1 MSNLVARFAESI
13 FWLARYM
20 ERVENIAR
28 ILDVNETFAR
38 DSQGGRDWLPI
49 LQLNV
54 DEKRFFAKHK
64 EATPEAIL
72 HFYVLDR
79 DNPTSIAFGVAAAR
93 ENARALRH
101 IISTEMWTHLNV
113 FQYYVRNLKRRDIRV
128 PNLSKLCGVIRENC
142 QTHAGITEG
151 TLYRD
156 EAWCFYY
163 IGKYLERAD
172 QTSRLLD
179 IKYQHL
185 VGPGQDPDAAL
196 DLNQWNAVIRSAAG
210 YQAFR
215 RTYQRGFKVEN
226 VAAFMIFDRNFPRSI
241 SACMHRVR
249 DLVKQLDDRFG
260 LPTGKVTQGV
270 LGDVAKTMEAR
281 DTRAILKPSLH
292 AYIDNL
298 QLQLAGITDEM
309 TRSFFARIPAKGAKD

>member
-38 DSQGGRDWLPI
+38 DSMGGKDWLPI
-49 LQLNV
+49 LQLNA
-54 DEKRFFAKHK
+54 DEKRFFARHEK
-64 EATPEAIL
+64 ATPEDIL
-72 HFYVLDR
+72 HFYILDR
-79 DNPTSIAFGVAAAR
+79 ENPTSVAYGVAAAR

-101 IISTEMWTHLNV
+101 LISTEMWTHLNV
-113 FQYYVRNLKRRDIRV
+113 FQYYIRNLKRRDIRV
-128 PNLSKLCGVIRENC
+128 DNVSKLCAVIRENC

-156 EAWCFYY
+156 EAWCFYHL
-163 IGKYLERAD
+163 GKYIERAD

-185 VGPGQDPDAAL
+185 MGPGVDPDAAI
-196 DLNQWNAVIRSAAG
+196 DVSQWNAVIRSAAG

-215 RTYQRGFKVEN
+215 RTYQRGFKAEN
-226 VAAFMIFDRNFPRSI
+226 VAAFMIFDRQFPRSI
-241 SACMHRVR
+241 VACLQWVR
-249 DLVKQLDDRFG
+249 TLVGYLDSHVG
-260 LPTGKVTQGV
+260 LPTSDVIREILAEICTV
-270 LGDVAKTMEAR
+270 LDAG
-281 DTRAILKPSLH
+281 DTRAALKPSLH
-292 AYIDNL
+292 RFIDHL
-298 QLQLAGITDEM
+298 QMQLAGITDEM
-309 TRSFFARIPAKGAKD
+309 TKTFFARVPVPPDKS

>member
-1 MSNLVARFAESI
+1 MSNLVARFAESV

-38 DSQGGRDWLPI
+38 DSMGGKDWLPI
-49 LQLNV
+49 LQLNA
-54 DEKRFFAKHK
+54 DEKRFFARHEK
-64 EATPEAIL
+64 ATPEDIL
-72 HFYVLDR
+72 HFYILDR
-79 DNPTSIAFGVAAAR
+79 ENPTSVAYGVAAAR
-93 ENARALRH
+93 ENARGLRH
-101 IISTEMWTHLNV
+101 LISTEMWTHLNV
-113 FQYYVRNLKRRDIRV
+113 FQYYVRSLKRRDIRV
-128 PNLSKLCGVIRENC
+128 SNLSRLCGIVRENC

-163 IGKYLERAD
+163 IGKYIERAD

-185 VGPGQDPDAAL
+185 VGPGADPDAAL
-196 DLNQWNAVIRSAAG
+196 DINQWNAVIRSAAG

-226 VAAFMIFDRNFPRSI
+226 VAAFMIFDPDFPRSM
-241 SACMHRVR
+241 SACLYRVQT
-249 DLVKQLDDRFG
+249 LIGQLDTRFG
-260 LPTGKVTQGV
+260 LPTGKVTRGV
-270 LGDVAKTMEAR
+270 LADVAKVLDAK
-281 DTRAILKPSLH
+281 DTRAVLKPSLH
-292 AYIDNL
+292 RFIDNV
-298 QLQLAGITDEM
+298 QMQLAGITDEM
-309 TRSFFARIPAKGAKD
+309 TKTFFARVPVPPDKS